1 MNRKNVAG
9 DESLRQV
16 SAKSCARGLSKQMAL
31 DYVARAMDEVGY
43 GEIIVKMQ
51 AGKPVWVDKYER
63 ERVG

>member
-1 MNRKNVAG
+1 MTDSEAF
-9 DESLRQV
+9 RQV
-16 SAKSCARGLSKQMAL
+16 SARSGDIGLSKQIAL
-31 DYVARAMDEVGY
+31 DHVARAMDEVEY